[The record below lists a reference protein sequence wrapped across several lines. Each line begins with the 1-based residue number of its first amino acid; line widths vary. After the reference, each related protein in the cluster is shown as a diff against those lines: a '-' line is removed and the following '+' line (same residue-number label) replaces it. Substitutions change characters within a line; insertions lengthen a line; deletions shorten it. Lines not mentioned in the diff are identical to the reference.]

1 MAVIVLLGTLHVG
14 RSPTFLVS
22 LILLLRDFYFNTT
35 KAGTPPTIFKI
46 SNPTCSGSLA
56 GGPFT
61 LTGTKTP
68 AKHAARA
75 GKSLKM
81 SFVLTRW
88 ADAYPSEPARR
99 ELAGLGHVNK
109 TKVWENYDVLI
120 TLPGQGVAL
129 KGKPRVAPRIR
140 KRKGGANVADNTLIA
155 WDAVPML
162 VQQGAKKNYT
172 RKFSF
177 AVKVDK
183 TFVGD
188 LTFAA
193 AAAGP
198 KAGWL
203 RQATVTVP
211 VVARK

>member
-1 MAVIVLLGTLHVG
+1 MINIQNNKG
-14 RSPTFLVS
+14 
-22 LILLLRDFYFNTT
+22 
-35 KAGTPPTIFKI
+35 GTPPTIYKF
-46 SNPTCSGSLA
+46 SNPTCGLL
-56 GGPFT
+56 GPFA

-68 AKHAARA
+68 AKHAVRA
-75 GKSLKM
+75 GKSFKVTF
-81 SFVLTRW
+81 SLTRW
-88 ADAYPSEPARR
+88 AAAYSSEAVRR

-120 TLPGQGVAL
+120 TLPGQGAVL
-129 KGKPRVAPRIR
+129 KGKPRVVPRIL
-140 KRKGGANVADNTLIA
+140 KRKGGASVANNTLIA

-193 AAAGP
+193 AAVGP
-198 KAGWL
+198 EAGWL
-203 RQATVTVP
+203 RKAEVTVP
-211 VVARK
+211 VVSGRK